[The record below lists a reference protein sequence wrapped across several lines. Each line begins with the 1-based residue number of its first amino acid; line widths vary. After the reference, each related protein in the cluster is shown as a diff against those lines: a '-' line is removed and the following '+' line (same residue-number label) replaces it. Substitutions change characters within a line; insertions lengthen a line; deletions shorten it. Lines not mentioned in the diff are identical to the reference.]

1 MNKEHLRF
9 HLQEALEEL
18 SRTVAQCENNS
29 EFSEGELLIGM
40 QHLYHHLN
48 TAWNARNLGQ
58 ERVEQAADAD
68 FNAWGS
74 FPKDLPLMEVESDV

>member
-1 MNKEHLRF
+1 MTNKEHLQF

-18 SRTVAQCENNS
+18 SRTITQCKNDP
-29 EFSEGELLIGM
+29 EFSEGELFVAM

-48 TAWNARNLGQ
+48 TAWNTRCLAT
-58 ERVEQAADAD
+58 ERIEQASDQD

-74 FPKDLPLMEVESDV
+74 FPENFPLMGV

>member
-18 SRTVAQCENNS
+18 SRTVAQCENDP
-29 EFSEGELLIGM
+29 EFSEAEFLVGM

-48 TAWNARNLGQ
+48 TAWNTRNLGS
-58 ERVEQAADAD
+58 ERIEQATDHD
-68 FNAWGS
+68 FNVWS
-74 FPKDLPLMEVESDV
+74 LFPNDLPPMSV

>member
-18 SRTVAQCENNS
+18 SRTVAECENTPD
-29 EFSEGELLIGM
+29 FSEGELLIGM

-48 TAWNARNLGQ
+48 TAWNTRNLEH
-58 ERVEQAADAD
+58 ERIEQGSDAD
-68 FNAWGS
+68 FNVWGA
-74 FPKDLPLMEVESDV
+74 FPKDIPLMGV